1 MRGFLIA
8 ILVLGVVVLG
18 GGLIAATAYQAG
30 LSTAVTVV
38 QPVAEG
44 AGTVVVPV
52 AGYGWGWHG
61 FGPGFGFLGFFG
73 FLFFLFL
80 FFALIRAIAGPRRGW
95 GGHGGHGPGGDGPGG
110 HGAGNGSPWEGRAKA
125 HFDEWHRESHRD
137 EPPTTAAPA
146 RTGTGA

>member
-30 LSTAVTVV
+30 VATAVTVA

-44 AGTVVVPV
+44 AATVVVPV

-95 GGHGGHGPGGDGPGG
+95 GGYGGPGRWGDGP
-110 HGAGNGSPWEGRAKA
+110 KA

-137 EPPTTAAPA
+137 EPPAVPPAA
-146 RTGTGA
+146 GTGA